1 MTVALVTGG
10 NGFLGT
16 AVIDALIAQ
25 GITVVCVDLTVKDTP
40 DERIHRVRADAGTP
54 TELGRVFG

>member
-1 MTVALVTGG
+1 MTVALVTGV

-25 GITVVCVDLTVKDTP
+25 GLTVVCVDLTVKDTP
-40 DERIHRVRADAGTP
+40 DDRNRRVRAVVCDP
-54 TELGRVFG
+54 TELG